1 MQEQHSPYSGR
12 GYIIVPYLKDIKI
25 AVEFNNVTI
34 NTDYQLISGVV
45 ETSYNPDWKNVSDV
59 EDFTGEGQGGQIE
72 ETVSFVIEKI
82 VVNANGD
89 IVVNGEDGQQI
100 TIPGGKDTVI
110 TDSGVKDADG
120 KIITPPKVYNV
131 DSKGNGTNVGT
142 AFAEGGK
149 STPENTDGVDKSGQ
163 ATEFTAK
170 GISIT
175 FSPESNSKYAF
186 DALPDNLDNI
196 PAALQNLYKKA
207 GKKPLPYKAVLNG
220 DTDTLLANVTVTD
233 ANIKLDSIVFKSQSG
248 AKIDFKRS
256 DKVFVLTVKGNQT
269 YAEEQILATIKQG
282 GKWKVIGAFMLV
294 HISPKEVN
302 VALVPTDDVSAKRL
316 DNVISKTQEIYNKVG
331 VKINFK
337 KEGVLNIDS
346 VVSGNT
352 IQTEKNTLT
361 STYSKE
367 QQNINSL
374 YQSTDNSYVL
384 FITDKESSTKQQ
396 GYMRLNGQFGYV
408 FKSGLPK
415 TPAHELGHGIF
426 KLEHPFELY
435 KTQESSTDLLMDYSQ
450 GTIFNH
456 QDWKQINDPA
466 FKLYAFQSQASG
478 ELVGGYGLTPNFEF
492 VSAGASN
499 IVTTKTNL
507 VNEGILSGFR
517 DEKNIKYLW
526 NKVKKAYTVNGEEN
540 TQTYPLGTTTTL
552 KDNPVIW
559 LIYNYSE
566 DCKQIKYIRTR
577 YNQITGIIA
586 EKDKIMAQEKLES
599 YIKTISAITVK
610 EDPNIYSG
618 FLGCD
623 STESGKSNNVF
634 VINKSTFKLPDEY
647 SVVASDNN
655 EIKSTMPSIIDNDRR
670 NVRTDRDG
678 DEDRQ
683 PHTNLLPKDKNAED
697 IYKEIVT
704 LWNNYENSIY
714 ENHLAVTGFNSDDSD
729 AFTAQIKKLEGKKL
743 LMPSLLKDRI
753 LEKVSE
759 KFIQDFFENKI
770 KGYESTSTGLESMY
784 SGSDKENFERAGSN
798 LVQHFYQ
805 KVGGNYYKTKT
816 IADAIYK
823 TESGKEEI
831 DNMIMLVDQIFQF
844 KLIQPK
850 IELENNKYLETP
862 LDNKWFSTGISLQT
876 FPGFTSEI
884 FKSIKSPT
892 DEEKLGLFCIG
903 GTQAAKVV
911 VKEFKALIDKDNIG
925 YEATIIIQYLDT
937 FGVSETD
944 YTKDLPYKADIV
956 NKFKF
961 NYRGGVLAQW
971 ILQHQYGYQPFDD
984 FLTYTVKMK
993 KTWKK

>member
-1 MQEQHSPYSGR
+1 LQEQHSPYSGR

-478 ELVGGYGLTPNFEF
+478 EAIFSILDEISKYDRIEYSGRDIDLDSYFNEGKVDILGGGDRIIVKDKTGKVLETYASPNYDFSNWQKIKKRFWTYALEKSNESWEWDETYQSYTLGNEKKNNNWYGSIGTLTMNIKEKKIHFNFDKFTLNMLGSIYIGPNNPKNVDGTDDYSREPQDLVDAAARAHDHGYDLAKAKGVGGATINKNALQADIQLVRSSNKVIDMYSKKEIDPYTKNTISKETLERAKKVVALFTILCKNKAIDKTQNMEMQMIMSKTID
-492 VSAGASN
+492 VLVSN
-499 IVTTKTNL
+499 INL
-507 VNEGILSGFR
+507 TINDVINPV
-517 DEKNIKYLW
+517 DEKG
-526 NKVKKAYTVNGEEN
+526 KK
-540 TQTYPLGTTTTL
+540 
-552 KDNPVIW
+552 
-559 LIYNYSE
+559 
-566 DCKQIKYIRTR
+566 
-577 YNQITGIIA
+577 
-586 EKDKIMAQEKLES
+586 
-599 YIKTISAITVK
+599 
-610 EDPNIYSG
+610 
-618 FLGCD
+618 
-623 STESGKSNNVF
+623 
-634 VINKSTFKLPDEY
+634 
-647 SVVASDNN
+647 
-655 EIKSTMPSIIDNDRR
+655 
-670 NVRTDRDG
+670 
-678 DEDRQ
+678 
-683 PHTNLLPKDKNAED
+683 
-697 IYKEIVT
+697 
-704 LWNNYENSIY
+704 
-714 ENHLAVTGFNSDDSD
+714 
-729 AFTAQIKKLEGKKL
+729 IKK
-743 LMPSLLKDRI
+743 
-753 LEKVSE
+753 
-759 KFIQDFFENKI
+759 
-770 KGYESTSTGLESMY
+770 Y
-784 SGSDKENFERAGSN
+784 
-798 LVQHFYQ
+798 
-805 KVGGNYYKTKT
+805 
-816 IADAIYK
+816 
-823 TESGKEEI
+823 
-831 DNMIMLVDQIFQF
+831 
-844 KLIQPK
+844 
-850 IELENNKYLETP
+850 
-862 LDNKWFSTGISLQT
+862 
-876 FPGFTSEI
+876 
-884 FKSIKSPT
+884 
-892 DEEKLGLFCIG
+892 
-903 GTQAAKVV
+903 
-911 VKEFKALIDKDNIG
+911 
-925 YEATIIIQYLDT
+925 
-937 FGVSETD
+937 
-944 YTKDLPYKADIV
+944 
-956 NKFKF
+956 
-961 NYRGGVLAQW
+961 
-971 ILQHQYGYQPFDD
+971 
-984 FLTYTVKMK
+984 
-993 KTWKK
+993 